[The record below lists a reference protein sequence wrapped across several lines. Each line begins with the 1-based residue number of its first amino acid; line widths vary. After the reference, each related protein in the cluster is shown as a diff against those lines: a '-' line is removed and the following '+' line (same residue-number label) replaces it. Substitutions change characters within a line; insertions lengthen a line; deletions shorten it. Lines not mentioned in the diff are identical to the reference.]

1 VEYVHFRLHV
11 LFKPGK
17 AVFKDEKE
25 ADKVTVVSEFMKR
38 HAGTVGVIN
47 LEGHPDPGK
56 IDLALAKRRATAVR
70 DRMLQLGVDPGK
82 MTISVFR
89 VIKGSPR
96 HLHVVG
102 EVEAERI
109 DGEAKIQGDRCDA
122 WRERGCK

>member
-25 ADKVTVVSEFMKR
+25 AGKVAAVSEFMNG
-38 HAGTVGVIN
+38 HAGTVGVID

-70 DRMLQLGVDPGK
+70 DRMLQLGVDPSK
-82 MTISVFR
+82 MTISVFKPT
-89 VIKGSPR
+89 KGAPR

-102 EVEAERI
+102 EVEAERVG
-109 DGEAKIQGDRCDA
+109 GEAKIQGDRCDA